1 MTPHTQVKFASFVS
15 LPHYFN
21 FPSTAETG
29 LTTSGHVIFNIIN
42 LYLLSILA
50 DLNNWDKM

>member
-21 FPSTAETG
+21 FPSTAKTG
-29 LTTSGHVIFNIIN
+29 LTTSGHVIFSIIN

-50 DLNNWDKM
+50 DLNN